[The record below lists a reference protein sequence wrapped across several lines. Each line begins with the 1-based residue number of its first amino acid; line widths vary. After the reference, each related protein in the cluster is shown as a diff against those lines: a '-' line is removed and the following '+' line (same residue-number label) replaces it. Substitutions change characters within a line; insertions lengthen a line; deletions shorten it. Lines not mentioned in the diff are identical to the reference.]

1 MAIAYRTSSSDDIYG
16 STTVSIPALSG
27 VVAGDVLLA
36 MLVTNGSRT
45 LNTLP
50 TGWLIVASTITTVAP
65 GGGFWLC
72 KKLATASEPA
82 TYDFTFNYAFNGRFA
97 IAAYSGGDD
106 MSVVGDAAWS
116 SVTSS
121 SPFTASAASV
131 TVPDDSSVLVW
142 FGTSSITTKDIA
154 SPAWTEPSGFTERIE
169 AGYSWEYHSVCIAD
183 KTANSGA
190 SGAANGTLTQASTG
204 NTRTLG
210 VLVAIAPSGG
220 ASTISASGSG
230 ESPVVTFIAP
240 ASLAESVT
248 VGNYSDVVVT
258 VKDQNGTGI
267 AGLTGTATSSS
278 TSIATVTQLAAT
290 DANGQA
296 TLRIVGVAPGSA
308 TVTAAIDGVTSNQV
322 SVLVASAAQTVIA
335 IYPATA
341 TIAPSGSQQFTASLD
356 GEPSAGFVWSVESGA
371 GSINSAGLYTATS
384 SEGTAIIKAA
394 YDEDSAIWAQATVTV
409 DASAA
414 GSGTTTLTTTWV
426 FSGAAF
432 ASQSLSYVVKD
443 RDDAVIA
450 SGSSSTDA
458 SGVLTVSVPDTY
470 SGQKLLIHVENV
482 SSSMTTSGKVHG
494 TQVATAA

>member
-1 MAIAYRTSSSDDIYG
+1 MAIAYRTSSSDDFY
-16 STTVSIPALSG
+16 SSPTVSIPALSG

-36 MLVTNGSRT
+36 MLVTNDGSRT
-45 LNTLP
+45 LDTLP
-50 TGWLIVASTITTVAP
+50 TGWLIVASATTTVAP

-82 TYDFTFNYAFNGRFA
+82 TYDFVFNYGFNGRVA

-106 MSVVGDAAWS
+106 MSVAGDAAWS

-131 TVPDDSSVLVW
+131 TVPDNSSVLVW

-169 AGYSWEYHSVCIAD
+169 AGDSWEYHSVCIAD

-190 SGAANGTLTQASTG
+190 SGAANGTLTQAGAG

-230 ESPVVTFIAP
+230 ESPVVTSIAP
-240 ASLAESVT
+240 ASFDESVT

-296 TLRIVGVAPGSA
+296 TLRIVGVAPGSSSVTLTVDGVVSNTISTTVVSGSNSRALSVSPA
-308 TVTAAIDGVTSNQV
+308 TVTLDQSETQQF
-322 SVLVASAAQTVIA
+322 VASDGSGTAPTVVW
-335 IYPATA
+335 
-341 TIAPSGSQQFTASLD
+341 TIPSGGGTIS
-356 GEPSAGFVWSVESGA
+356 
-371 GSINSAGLYTATS
+371 SAGLYTAPPSDGSATVRAS
-384 SEGTAIIKAA
+384 LAS
-394 YDEDSAIWAQATVTV
+394 DSAVYAEASVTIS
-409 DASAA
+409 SAA
-414 GSGTTTLTTTWV
+414 FGVVTATLRYR
-426 FSGAAF
+426 GAAL
-432 ASQSLSYVVKD
+432 ASTRVDYWVIEQGD
-443 RDDAVIA
+443 TVIA
-450 SGSSSTDA
+450 SGSQTTDSSGA
-458 SGVLTVSVPDTY
+458 LTISVPSQY
-470 SGQKLLIHVENV
+470 VGQKVNV
-482 SSSMTTSGKVHG
+482 VVNNLASDM
-494 TQVATAA
+494 ATAGKIHHQRVVTVT

>member
-1 MAIAYRTSSSDDIYG
+1 MAIAYRTSSSDDLYG
-16 STTVSIPALSG
+16 SPTASIPALSG

-36 MLVTNGSRT
+36 MLVTNDGSRT
-45 LNTLP
+45 LDTLP
-50 TGWLIVASTITTVAP
+50 TGWLVVASAVVTTEPSA
-65 GGGFWLC
+65 GFWLC

-106 MSVVGDAAWS
+106 MSVAGDAAWS

-131 TVPDDSSVLVW
+131 TVPDASSLLVW
-142 FGTSSITTKDIA
+142 FGA
-154 SPAWTEPSGFTERIE
+154 SRVSTAGSAAWTPPSSFSERFE
-169 AGYSWEYHSVCIAD
+169 AGASYEIHSVSVAEH
-183 KTANSGA
+183 AVGAGA
-190 SGAANGTLTQASTG
+190 SGAANGTLTQAGAG

-230 ESPVVTFIAP
+230 ESPVVTSIAP

-296 TLRIVGVAPGSA
+296 TLRIVGVSPGSSSVTLTVDGVVSNTISTTVVSGSNSRALSVSPA
-308 TVTAAIDGVTSNQV
+308 TVTLDQSETQQF
-322 SVLVASAAQTVIA
+322 VASDGSGTAPTVVW
-335 IYPATA
+335 
-341 TIAPSGSQQFTASLD
+341 TIPSGGGTIS
-356 GEPSAGFVWSVESGA
+356 
-371 GSINSAGLYTATS
+371 SAGLYTAPPS
-384 SEGTAIIKAA
+384 DGS
-394 YDEDSAIWAQATVTV
+394 ATVRASLASDSDVYAEASVTIS
-409 DASAA
+409 SAA
-414 GSGTTTLTTTWV
+414 FGTVTATLRYR
-426 FSGAAF
+426 GAAL
-432 ASQSLSYVVKD
+432 ASTQVDYWVIEQGD
-443 RDDAVIA
+443 TVIA
-450 SGSSSTDA
+450 SGSQTTDSSGA
-458 SGVLTVSVPDTY
+458 LTISVPSQY
-470 SGQKLLIHVENV
+470 VGQKVNV
-482 SSSMTTSGKVHG
+482 VVNNLASDM
-494 TQVATAA
+494 ATAGKIQHQQVVTVT